1 MGASIATIVALKL
14 NESFGLFGVGLYLAA
29 NCILSL
35 LALWSVHETKNVDLM
50 RLDIYEP

>member
-1 MGASIATIVALKL
+1 MKL
-14 NESFGLFGVGLYLAA
+14 NENFGLFGVGLYLAA
-29 NCILSL
+29 NGILSL